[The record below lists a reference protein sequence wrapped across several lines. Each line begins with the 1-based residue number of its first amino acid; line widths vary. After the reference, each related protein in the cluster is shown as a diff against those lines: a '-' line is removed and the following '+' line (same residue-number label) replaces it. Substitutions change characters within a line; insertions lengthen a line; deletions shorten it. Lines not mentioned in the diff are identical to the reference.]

1 MQIIYD
7 NAKPFDKLL
16 KKQRIK
22 DGEQYRPMYY
32 VVEQPVDEG
41 LLLYHTMTKALVLL
55 TPEEADIYKTNPAA
69 LPQLIEQWFLVP
81 SSHDDRLLS
90 RQIRD
95 VAKMLKKKT
104 NAITSYTILTTTDCN
119 ARCFY
124 CYEMGRS
131 RIPMSHET
139 AMQTADYIIS
149 HCQGKKVSLHWFG
162 GEPLYNKSVI
172 TIICRRLKD
181 ANIEYKSTMT
191 SNGYLFDEDIVKE
204 AKDLWQLN
212 EIQITLDGTE
222 KIYNNSK
229 AYIYKGVNAYRR
241 VINNIHHLQDVGINV
256 CIRLNIDMHNA
267 DNLLELAN
275 ELRQEFIRPK
285 GISVYI
291 HTLLEAANG
300 SQAMHNDQKRKY
312 VFDKMNKIELQ
323 LRDDGFIRANRLIH
337 HVKTNHCMADNEN
350 SIVIAP
356 DGHIGKCEHYTEDHF
371 IGHIMNQKWNSQ
383 MKEYFRETHDEI
395 DACTTCFKYPNC
407 IWLNLCQNKITCT
420 QEYRDHDMANLR
432 YSILNAYQETHI
444 NIQ

>member
-1 MQIIYD
+1 
-7 NAKPFDKLL
+7 
-16 KKQRIK
+16 
-22 DGEQYRPMYY
+22 
-32 VVEQPVDEG
+32 
-41 LLLYHTMTKALVLL
+41 
-55 TPEEADIYKTNPAA
+55 
-69 LPQLIEQWFLVP
+69 
-81 SSHDDRLLS
+81 
-90 RQIRD
+90 
-95 VAKMLKKKT
+95 
-104 NAITSYTILTTTDCN
+104 
-119 ARCFY
+119 
-124 CYEMGRS
+124 
-131 RIPMSHET
+131 
-139 AMQTADYIIS
+139 
-149 HCQGKKVSLHWFG
+149 
-162 GEPLYNKSVI
+162 
-172 TIICRRLKD
+172 
-181 ANIEYKSTMT
+181 
-191 SNGYLFDEDIVKE
+191 
-204 AKDLWQLN
+204 
-212 EIQITLDGTE
+212 
-222 KIYNNSK
+222 
-229 AYIYKGVNAYRR
+229 
-241 VINNIHHLQDVGINV
+241 
-256 CIRLNIDMHNA
+256 MHNA

-337 HVKTNHCMADNEN
+337 HVKTNHCMADNDN

-432 YSILNAYQETHI
+432 YSILKAYQETHI